1 MNKMN
6 FSIIDEY
13 ISYNDLYKDQYEHYI
28 VLLQVGSFYEM
39 YSIIQ
44 DDPKLKEVCELL
56 NLLLTRKNKT
66 IQKISK
72 SNPHMA
78 GFPCVSIQKNLDM
91 LIENNYTIFEDYK
104 DEVIWQTWDD
114 MNEKYG
120 NDEDNPPPVKAD
132 LFFKLIELKFLDK
145 IKNRWKKFKIR

>member
-1 MNKMN
+1 MKKL
-6 FSIIDEY
+6 IISEQEKSEIRGMYLINEFEDLFPETFLKRRLDE
-13 ISYNDLYKDQYEHYI
+13 IE
-28 VLLQVGSFYEM
+28 
-39 YSIIQ
+39 
-44 DDPKLKEVCELL
+44 
-56 NLLLTRKNKT
+56 NLLD
-66 IQKISK
+66 
-72 SNPHMA
+72 HA
-78 GFPCVSIQKNLDM
+78 LDRVDP
-91 LIENNYTIFEDYK
+91 IENNYTIFEDYK